1 MTTHFQTMVGEVSQ
15 IIKVNP
21 DSLIEL
27 GHKIKELSM
36 NRALPG
42 DSILIAFTDRI
53 TFVYTPEK
61 EFTKPVHTYGQV
73 EAKTVISDEV
83 FENGE
88 LGW

>member
-21 DSLIEL
+21 DALIEL

-36 NRALPG
+36 NQAMPG
-42 DSILIAFTDRI
+42 DSILVAFTDRI

-73 EAKTVISDEV
+73 EVKTPITDGII
-83 FENGE
+83 ENGG